1 MKKITLLFSFSLLLS
16 FFYTSYSYA
25 EPQNNTL
32 QYNQRQHFETFNDFY
47 QNLPVLNMPFDTHNL
62 ANGQYV
68 DSKFFHFAEEDYRY
82 YDKPSIK
89 EQSYYT
95 LQNLTAVGR
104 FEIDNIRFVLYHFT
118 FDSLGEGI
126 LEDLYLLNAFNQE
139 GDYLDELI
147 LSAHTGHEDHIFDY
161 SALVIDNLFHV
172 HIAAHYELNY
182 MIDVVDNVY
191 HAESNANITYQFS
204 DNQFQRKQQY
214 PNCTKLN
221 LNGYLAKL
229 TKQQFAYA
237 EDIVAVDDY
246 LACFPI
252 SKNLKTYKELAFY
265 LGNTN
270 STFLSSYEFK
280 KLNNVLKT
288 INQD

>member
-1 MKKITLLFSFSLLLS
+1 
-16 FFYTSYSYA
+16 
-25 EPQNNTL
+25 
-32 QYNQRQHFETFNDFY
+32 
-47 QNLPVLNMPFDTHNL
+47 
-62 ANGQYV
+62 
-68 DSKFFHFAEEDYRY
+68 
-82 YDKPSIK
+82 
-89 EQSYYT
+89 
-95 LQNLTAVGR
+95 
-104 FEIDNIRFVLYHFT
+104 
-118 FDSLGEGI
+118 
-126 LEDLYLLNAFNQE
+126 
-139 GDYLDELI
+139 
-147 LSAHTGHEDHIFDY
+147 
-161 SALVIDNLFHV
+161 
-172 HIAAHYELNY
+172 

-270 STFLSSYEFK
+270 SSFLSSYEFEK
-280 KLNNVLKT
+280 WNNVLKT